1 MILLRKAVIKIAII
15 LSVILI
21 VSLALISIKR
31 LKDFKF
37 NTRSLSRIAVIAA
50 ISIVL
55 YMIKLVPFPQ
65 GGGFSLLSV
74 LPIMVLSILF
84 GMEEAI
90 LAAVIVAGLKITII
104 PPIHPWQL
112 LLDYFGSMIALGFTP
127 VFGTDKRTEI
137 ILGASLAGLLSVT
150 FSVLSG
156 GIFFGQ
162 FAPEGMNIWKYSI
175 FYNFL
180 GYGTE
185 VLLSIIVLNILPI
198 KKFKKIFKR

>member
-1 MILLRKAVIKIAII
+1 MVIKIAIVI
-15 LSVILI
+15 SVILM
-21 VSLALISIKR
+21 LAIGLMSIKR
-31 LKDFKF
+31 LKGFKITT
-37 NTRSLSRIAVIAA
+37 NILSRVAIISA

-74 LPIMVLSILF
+74 LPIMIISVLF

-90 LAAVIVAGLKITII
+90 LAAIIVAGLKIIII

-112 LLDYFGSMIALGFTP
+112 LLDYFGSMVAIAFTP
-127 VFGTDKRTEI
+127 MFGIEKKKL
-137 ILGASLAGLLSVT
+137 ILGAALAGVLSVL

-162 FAPEGMNIWKYSI
+162 FAPEEMNIWIYSTV
-175 FYNFL
+175 YNFS

-185 VLLSIIVLNILPI
+185 VLLSIVALSIIPI
-198 KKFKKIFKR
+198 KRLKKIFKS

>member
-1 MILLRKAVIKIAII
+1 MLAIG
-15 LSVILI
+15 LM
-21 VSLALISIKR
+21 SIKR
-31 LKDFKF
+31 LKGFKITT
-37 NTRSLSRIAVIAA
+37 NILSRVAIISA

-74 LPIMVLSILF
+74 LPIMIISVLF

-90 LAAVIVAGLKITII
+90 LAAIIVAGLKIIII

-112 LLDYFGSMIALGFTP
+112 LLDYFGSMVAIAFTP
-127 VFGTDKRTEI
+127 MFGIEKKKL
-137 ILGASLAGLLSVT
+137 ILGAALAGVLSVL

-162 FAPEGMNIWKYSI
+162 FAPEEMNIWIYSTV
-175 FYNFL
+175 YNFS

-185 VLLSIIVLNILPI
+185 VLLSIVALSIIPI
-198 KKFKKIFKR
+198 KRLKKIFKSWGVTVEFFWKNYKWSKS

>member
-1 MILLRKAVIKIAII
+1 MLAIG
-15 LSVILI
+15 LM
-21 VSLALISIKR
+21 SIKR
-31 LKDFKF
+31 LKGFKITT
-37 NTRSLSRIAVIAA
+37 NILSRVAIISA

-74 LPIMVLSILF
+74 LPIMIISVLF

-90 LAAVIVAGLKITII
+90 LAAIIVAGLKIIII

-112 LLDYFGSMIALGFTP
+112 LLDYFGSMVAIAFTP
-127 VFGTDKRTEI
+127 MFGIEKKKL
-137 ILGASLAGLLSVT
+137 ILGAALAGVLSVL

-162 FAPEGMNIWKYSI
+162 FAPEEMNIWIYSTV
-175 FYNFL
+175 YNFS

-185 VLLSIIVLNILPI
+185 VLLSIVALSIIPI
-198 KKFKKIFKR
+198 KRLKKIFKS